1 MRLTCN
7 YSILTGYEA
16 DVIMGERT
24 ENEDGKV
31 LFSYLFNDCL
41 LRTPAVEDDT
51 LSFHR
56 IVWETP
62 EDSVQGKQ
70 HFKLIDEENLDYDFH
85 LDSLST
91 AQGLGCYESAPAG
104 LNDK

>member
-1 MRLTCN
+1 
-7 YSILTGYEA
+7 
-16 DVIMGERT
+16 
-24 ENEDGKV
+24 
-31 LFSYLFNDCL
+31 
-41 LRTPAVEDDT
+41 VEDDT

-91 AQGLGCYESAPAG
+91 AQGMGCYGSAPAG